1 LKIIVFELNPLA
13 IDVMHIHFA
22 LNRCVEIDTR
32 FLGIA
37 LAASE
42 GRVRPVSPDPNNI
55 GHTMLFPAPD
65 ASVLALPGDA
75 LLLNERVDFIK
86 LDVEGME
93 LEILSGMSAT
103 LARWRPQRPGFLQPV
118 ATPGKREIGH

>member
-1 LKIIVFELNPLA
+1 
-13 IDVMHIHFA
+13 
-22 LNRCVEIDTR
+22 
-32 FLGIA
+32 
-37 LAASE
+37 
-42 GRVRPVSPDPNNI
+42 VSPDPNNI
-55 GHTMLFPAPD
+55 GHTMFFPAPD

-103 LARWRPQRPGFLQPV
+103 LARWRPQRPGFF
-118 ATPGKREIGH
+118 ATGCNSREARDRALTSSNACAHLAFNHMRIEAPCRDISSAEA